1 MKLVFS
7 NENHFIV
14 NNVKNLIEAQS
25 IQVFIKN
32 EFAQG
37 ALGETAA
44 FDCWPEVWVF
54 DDADFE
60 QAEAIANEA
69 QSEKSGADWV
79 CKNCN
84 ETNASSFD
92 ICWRC
97 QCDKATNVND
107 Q

>member
-44 FDCWPEVWVF
+44 FDCWPEIWVF

-69 QSEKSGADWV
+69 QSEKLGVDWV
-79 CKNCN
+79 CQNCN
-84 ETNASSFD
+84 ESNASSFD
-92 ICWRC
+92 ICWHC
-97 QCDKATNVND
+97 HCDKGH
-107 Q
+107 